1 LARRVRKETV
11 STFFNYLIFPGFL
24 FTSIAG
30 LALNWIDRKLTA
42 RIQWRVGPPWYQ
54 PLADVLKLFGKEIT
68 IPKDGK
74 DTLFLIAPFFSL
86 GALIFVS
93 TLLLLPN
100 FLGSSGFVGDLIV
113 ILYLLMIP
121 GISTILGGASSANPL
136 ASLGASREIK
146 LMISY
151 ELPLVLAIF
160 TPVIKTKGIIAID
173 GILKYQL
180 TNGIM
185 IKNPSCLIAFIVAII
200 CMQAKLGSVP
210 FDQSEAETEIMA
222 GAYIE
227 YSGLPLA
234 IFKLSKMV
242 LTFIAPIFL
251 ITVFLNGFRFVN
263 VLTTITSLI
272 KYLILFIIYLLIK
285 LTNPRLR
292 IDQTLNFF
300 WSYVT
305 VFALIGIILALLGV

>member
-1 LARRVRKETV
+1 VNTL
-11 STFFNYLIFPGFL
+11 FNYLIFPGFL

-54 PLADVLKLFGKEIT
+54 PLFDVLKLFGKEIT
-68 IPKDGK
+68 IPKEGK

-86 GALIFVS
+86 GAIVFAS

-100 FLGSSGFVGDLIV
+100 FISSSGFAGDLIV

-136 ASLGASREIK
+136 ASLGVSREIK

-160 TPVIKTKGIIAID
+160 TPVIKTSGIITID
-173 GILKYQL
+173 GLLKYQL

-185 IKNPSCLIAFIVAII
+185 LKNPSCIIAFLVAII
-200 CMQAKLGSVP
+200 CIQAKLGSVP

-227 YSGLPLA
+227 Y
-234 IFKLSKMV
+234 
-242 LTFIAPIFL
+242 
-251 ITVFLNGFRFVN
+251 
-263 VLTTITSLI
+263 
-272 KYLILFIIYLLIK
+272 
-285 LTNPRLR
+285 
-292 IDQTLNFF
+292 
-300 WSYVT
+300 
-305 VFALIGIILALLGV
+305 

>member
-1 LARRVRKETV
+1 MNTL
-11 STFFNYLIFPGFL
+11 FNYLIFPGFL

-54 PLADVLKLFGKEIT
+54 PLFDVLKLFGKEIT
-68 IPKDGK
+68 IPKEGK

-86 GALIFVS
+86 GAIVFAS

-100 FLGSSGFVGDLIV
+100 FISSSGFAGDLIV

-136 ASLGASREIK
+136 ASLGVSREIK
-146 LMISY
+146 LMIPY

-160 TPVIKTKGIIAID
+160 TPVIKTSGIITID
-173 GILKYQL
+173 GLLKYQL

-185 IKNPSCLIAFIVAII
+185 LKNPSCIIAFLVAII
-200 CMQAKLGSVP
+200 CIQAKLGSVP

-234 IFKLSKMV
+234 IFKLSKMM
-242 LTFIAPIFL
+242 LTFIAPILL
-251 ITVFLNGFRFVN
+251 ITVFLNGFRFDN
-263 VLTTITSLI
+263 LLATITSLI
-272 KYLILFIIYLLIK
+272 KYLILFFIYILIK

-292 IDQTLNFF
+292 IDQTVKFF

-305 VFALIGIILALLGV
+305 VFALIGVVLALLGV

>member
-1 LARRVRKETV
+1 MARRVRKETV

-54 PLADVLKLFGKEIT
+54 PLADILKLFGKEIT

>member
-1 LARRVRKETV
+1 MNTL
-11 STFFNYLIFPGFL
+11 FNYIIFPGFL

-68 IPKDGK
+68 IPKEGK
-74 DTLFLIAPFFSL
+74 DTIFLMAPFFSL
-86 GALIFVS
+86 GAIVFAS

-100 FLGSSGFVGDLIV
+100 FFGSSGFAGDLIV

-173 GILKYQL
+173 SILKYQL

-200 CMQAKLGSVP
+200 CMQAKLGTVP

-234 IFKLSKMV
+234 IFKLSKMM
-242 LTFIAPIFL
+242 LTFIAPVFL
-251 ITVFLNGFRFVN
+251 ITVFLNGFRFGN
-263 VLTTITSLI
+263 VLLSITSLI
-272 KYLILFIIYLLIK
+272 KYLILFIIYILIK

-292 IDQTLNFF
+292 IDQTVKFF

-305 VFALIGIILALLGV
+305 VFAFIGVILALLGV

>member
-1 LARRVRKETV
+1 MNTL
-11 STFFNYLIFPGFL
+11 FNYLIFPGFL

-54 PLADVLKLFGKEIT
+54 PLFDVLKLFGKEIT
-68 IPKDGK
+68 IPKEGK

-86 GALIFVS
+86 GAIVFAS

-100 FLGSSGFVGDLIV
+100 FISSSGFAGDLIV

-136 ASLGASREIK
+136 ASLGVSREIK

-160 TPVIKTKGIIAID
+160 TPVIKTSGIITID
-173 GILKYQL
+173 GLLKYQL

-185 IKNPSCLIAFIVAII
+185 LKNPSCIIAFLVAII
-200 CMQAKLGSVP
+200 CIQAKLGSVP

-234 IFKLSKMV
+234 IFKLSKMM
-242 LTFIAPIFL
+242 LTFIAPI
-251 ITVFLNGFRFVN
+251 
-263 VLTTITSLI
+263 
-272 KYLILFIIYLLIK
+272 LL
-285 LTNPRLR
+285 
-292 IDQTLNFF
+292 
-300 WSYVT
+300 
-305 VFALIGIILALLGV
+305 

>member
-1 LARRVRKETV
+1 M
-11 STFFNYLIFPGFL
+11 

-68 IPKDGK
+68 IPKEGK
-74 DTLFLIAPFFSL
+74 DTIFLMAPFFSL
-86 GALIFVS
+86 GAIVFAS

-100 FLGSSGFVGDLIV
+100 FFGSSGFAGDLIV

-173 GILKYQL
+173 SILKYQL

-200 CMQAKLGSVP
+200 CMQAKLGTVP

-234 IFKLSKMV
+234 IFKLSKMM
-242 LTFIAPIFL
+242 LTFIAPVFL
-251 ITVFLNGFRFVN
+251 ITVFLNGFRFGN
-263 VLTTITSLI
+263 VLLSITSLI
-272 KYLILFIIYLLIK
+272 KYLILFIIYILIK

-292 IDQTLNFF
+292 IDQTVKFF

-305 VFALIGIILALLGV
+305 VFAFIGVILALLGV

>member
-1 LARRVRKETV
+1 MARRVRKETV
-11 STFFNYLIFPGFL
+11 NTLFNYIIFPGFL

-292 IDQTLNFF
+292 IDQTLKFF

>member
-1 LARRVRKETV
+1 M

-54 PLADVLKLFGKEIT
+54 PLADILKLFGKEIT